1 MGVRRP
7 SEVTRL
13 GLIGLGSGRFG
24 TGLTGIGALEVR
36 RARRNLKG
44 AVQETRCLLSG

>member
-7 SEVTRL
+7 SEVARL
-13 GLIGLGSGRFG
+13 GLIGLGSGCFG
-24 TGLTGIGALEVR
+24 IGLTGGGALELR

-44 AVQETRCLLSG
+44 IVQQARCLLSG

>member
-7 SEVTRL
+7 SEVARP
-13 GLIGLGSGRFG
+13 GLIGLGIGRVG
-24 TGLTGIGALEVR
+24 MGLTGGGTLELR

-44 AVQETRCLLSG
+44 AAHKTRCLHSG